1 MTTASPTARTQ
12 VKRGPTRARY
22 EAEAIR
28 DILRAGLYCH
38 VGVVYDGHPTIIPT
52 AYALVDDAL
61 CIHGSTA
68 NRVMRAVRDG
78 AEACVTVTLLDG
90 LVLARSAFH
99 HSVNYRSV
107 VLYGRAT
114 EVTDPQAKS
123 RALSALVDH
132 VVPGRSASARPPN
145 REELLRTMVLLLPLD
160 EASAKVRTG
169 PPVDEE
175 EDYALSVWAG
185 EIPLRL
191 VAGEPRADDR
201 TSLATPV
208 EVTRRVADWSS

>member
-1 MTTASPTARTQ
+1 MSTAAPSSRTH

-22 EAEAIR
+22 ETEDIRAI
-28 DILRAGLYCH
+28 LAAGLYCH

-52 AYALVDDAL
+52 AYAVVDDAL

-107 VLYGRAT
+107 VIYGHAR
-114 EVTDPQAKS
+114 EVTDPEAKT
-123 RALSALVDH
+123 RALTQLVDH
-132 VVPGRSASARPPN
+132 IVPGRGAAARPPN
-145 REELLRTMVLLLPLD
+145 REELLRTMVLLISLD

-169 PPVDEE
+169 PPVDDE
-175 EDYALSVWAG
+175 EDYALDIWAG
-185 EIPLRL
+185 EIPLRTTASPPL
-191 VAGEPRADDR
+191 PDPQTEGAVPD
-201 TSLATPV
+201 
-208 EVTRRVADWSS
+208 EVRRRCETLC

>member
-1 MTTASPTARTQ
+1 MATAAPTPRTR
-12 VKRGPTRARY
+12 VKRGPARARY
-22 EAEAIR
+22 AAEDIRAILA
-28 DILRAGLYCH
+28 DGLYCH
-38 VGVVYDGHPTIIPT
+38 VAVVFDGHPTIIPT
-52 AYALVDDAL
+52 AYAVVDEAL

-114 EVTDPQAKS
+114 EVVDPTEKT
-123 RALSALVDH
+123 RALEALVDH
-132 VVPGRSASARPPN
+132 VVPGRSADARPPN
-145 REELLRTMVLLLPLD
+145 REELLRTMVLLLPLA

-169 PPVDEE
+169 PPVDDE
-175 EDYALSVWAG
+175 EDYALDVWAG
-185 EIPLRL
+185 EIPLRT
-191 VAGEPRADDR
+191 VASEP
-201 TSLATPV
+201 
-208 EVTRRVADWSS
+208 VADSRTESDVPETVRRRSAFFS